1 MTRLRV
7 FLLLFVAAIGL
18 TSTSYITGLYLQSL
32 EARQL
37 SEARKSL
44 QAVLKSET
52 VEDRTRNATV
62 CVRLSQSLIQK
73 RSGLPSAT
81 ASLYALSVVPLA
93 HVTTNALAPPVEVIE
108 KLSTVDLLLI
118 SEVFFKTRQF
128 ASADQLLALLLS
140 RSDDRREEILRLA
153 CRVRLELGRDEEV
166 LRYCDELAALD
177 PTSPEPYRTKATVHR
192 RHGRWELHVES
203 VKRALAN
210 LEQSDAV
217 LQIELIDGYVRLGR
231 FGEARTEFDRFA
243 ASNPELVEHVPTMH
257 ASLLIQEGKRED
269 ADKILTEYL
278 KIDPKDSEALVIK
291 GKLLVG
297 EQKFDDA
304 IKVLQDALE
313 QEPSS
318 EDACFQLGQAYARIG
333 QESLADEYLGRHQ
346 KLLDSK
352 VRLYGL
358 EQQAARNPN
367 DVAIRRE
374 IAQLYASIELHELA
388 AFWTRAANTAEGE

>member
-1 MTRLRV
+1 M
-7 FLLLFVAAIGL
+7 
-18 TSTSYITGLYLQSL
+18 
-32 EARQL
+32 
-37 SEARKSL
+37 
-44 QAVLKSET
+44 
-52 VEDRTRNATV
+52 
-62 CVRLSQSLIQK
+62 
-73 RSGLPSAT
+73 
-81 ASLYALSVVPLA
+81 
-93 HVTTNALAPPVEVIE
+93 
-108 KLSTVDLLLI
+108 
-118 SEVFFKTRQF
+118 
-128 ASADQLLALLLS
+128 
-140 RSDDRREEILRLA
+140 
-153 CRVRLELGRDEEV
+153 
-166 LRYCDELAALD
+166 
-177 PTSPEPYRTKATVHR
+177 
-192 RHGRWELHVES
+192 ES